1 VAEYGKQFRERAPA
15 APVRE
20 VADEQES
27 TQNLASPIRQQLQAQ
42 FGRAEVDMA
51 ICGED
56 QSPLGTFI
64 LAEWAMSTAGLGS
77 LTESSPEAGAQLH
90 GLLHSEEWGETAA
103 GIISRYATSN
113 EPTHAHLALELIRRS
128 RGQRLPTDVAAR
140 LSAALGVDVSDAVI
154 HTDAAA
160 AQAAKSV
167 NAHAFA
173 TGHDVFFAA
182 GKYKPGTKEGDELLA
197 HELTHV
203 VQDAEGRIPMAT
215 GDGLTVSTP
224 NQSHER
230 EAELAGREAAGMLH
244 DGGGHELLDVASEMN
259 VGAVA
264 GEEAVQASDSGS
276 VLHRSED
283 TDQSKT
289 VPTEWKL
296 LRGAVPEWLW
306 QELRDV
312 ENAYH
317 LRVLPAYN
325 SWASFVADA
334 ADVAEDYFLPVEEY
348 VHERMDGLRD
358 QEEADLVADER
369 SDETNSDGSEFEESP
384 TEQASSAEGA
394 MEEEDLECENLV
406 FESQLAIERLDLF
419 QAFFALGIF
428 EELREVG
435 VLMNGLVADGV
446 LEAHQKR
453 IDRAGQKTIEANTLL
468 DNFVKDVFFEVVEK
482 ELKAKAK
489 DVTITFLLSLVAP
502 PAGAAYGA
510 CKLSRWALKEMVTS
524 TIDVVTSDGQ
534 QPKFDQEF
542 VNKQTNSWTGKAV
555 DIKKLITDTEELTGP
570 WERIDVLN
578 KTLGRMIKILEVE
591 KIAKEHLQ
599 EINAKLEEAR
609 AANAAVSAAWPEVL
623 NKYQKFQGMAERLEA
638 SGPQYAEIG
647 QQIRN
652 EILQIETDLG
662 WDA

>member
-1 VAEYGKQFRERAPA
+1 
-15 APVRE
+15 
-20 VADEQES
+20 
-27 TQNLASPIRQQLQAQ
+27 
-42 FGRAEVDMA
+42 
-51 ICGED
+51 
-56 QSPLGTFI
+56 
-64 LAEWAMSTAGLGS
+64 
-77 LTESSPEAGAQLH
+77 
-90 GLLHSEEWGETAA
+90 
-103 GIISRYATSN
+103 
-113 EPTHAHLALELIRRS
+113 
-128 RGQRLPTDVAAR
+128 
-140 LSAALGVDVSDAVI
+140 
-154 HTDAAA
+154 
-160 AQAAKSV
+160 
-167 NAHAFA
+167 
-173 TGHDVFFAA
+173 
-182 GKYKPGTKEGDELLA
+182 
-197 HELTHV
+197 
-203 VQDAEGRIPMAT
+203 
-215 GDGLTVSTP
+215 
-224 NQSHER
+224 
-230 EAELAGREAAGMLH
+230 
-244 DGGGHELLDVASEMN
+244 
-259 VGAVA
+259 
-264 GEEAVQASDSGS
+264 
-276 VLHRSED
+276 
-283 TDQSKT
+283 
-289 VPTEWKL
+289 
-296 LRGAVPEWLW
+296 
-306 QELRDV
+306 
-312 ENAYH
+312 
-317 LRVLPAYN
+317 
-325 SWASFVADA
+325 
-334 ADVAEDYFLPVEEY
+334 
-348 VHERMDGLRD
+348 
-358 QEEADLVADER
+358 
-369 SDETNSDGSEFEESP
+369 
-384 TEQASSAEGA
+384 